1 MPPPP
6 RCALFDMKVAAT
18 SPGRVNLI
26 GEHTDYN
33 GGMVLPAALSVSLTA
48 TLEPRGD
55 NRLIISADSFDSQAE
70 RSFDDPA
77 QGDWAD
83 PAVGA
88 LIEARRLGLLA
99 VGANVHICSS
109 IPHGAGLSSSAALI
123 VTLLKAARELA
134 RSDLSD
140 VSIALAARRVENDYI
155 GVPCGIMDQ
164 MAVALAVPGQA
175 MALDTKTLE
184 HRLVALP
191 ASHTMVVIHSG
202 VTRNLN
208 EGRYA
213 VRKDECDQARTAFG
227 QYDICLLDSAAIEA
241 AQDVD
246 EIIRRRARHCAS
258 EHRRVLAAVAALE
271 AGDTAAFG
279 ALMNASHISMRDD
292 FEMSLPAID
301 ALVADAQTLGAIGA
315 RLTGGGFGGCIVACV
330 ELKQRD
336 RWLAELLKAHPQA
349 RFVDQ
354 ISAS

>member
-6 RCALFDMKVAAT
+6 HCALFDMKVTTT

-55 NRLIISADSFDSQAE
+55 NRLVISADSFDGQAE

-77 QGDWAD
+77 QGSWSD

-88 LIEARRLGLLA
+88 LIEARRLGMLA
-99 VGANVHICSS
+99 SGANVHICSS

-134 RSDLSD
+134 GSDLAD
-140 VSIALAARRVENDYI
+140 VDIALAARRVENDYI

-164 MAVALAVPGQA
+164 MAVALAVPGKA

-213 VRKDECDQARTAFG
+213 VRKDECDQARAAFG

-246 EIIRRRARHCAS
+246 EIIRRRARHCAT
-258 EHRRVLAAVAALE
+258 EHRRVLAAVEALDS
-271 AGDTAAFG
+271 GHIAAFG
-279 ALMNASHISMRDD
+279 ALMNVSHISMRDD
-292 FEMSLPAID
+292 FEISLPAID
-301 ALVADAQTLGAIGA
+301 ALVSDAQSLGAIGA

-330 ELKQRD
+330 EQTQRD
-336 RWLAELLKAHPQA
+336 RWLAELLKAHPKA
-349 RFVDQ
+349 HFVDQ
-354 ISAS
+354 VSAS